1 MIDIVNAAHC
11 SMERHKRNTL
21 TASALATVSLT
32 RDTFLGAVKA
42 DATHL
47 SSYGDEETRQIL
59 KDLYEEISSAH
70 DRLVYLIGH
79 QK

>member
-1 MIDIVNAAHC
+1 MNDIINASHC

-32 RDTFLGAVKA
+32 RDTFLAAIKA

-47 SSYGDEETRQIL
+47 DNYGDEETRQIL
-59 KDLYEEISSAH
+59 NDLYRELSSAH
-70 DRLVYLIGH
+70 DRLLYLISN